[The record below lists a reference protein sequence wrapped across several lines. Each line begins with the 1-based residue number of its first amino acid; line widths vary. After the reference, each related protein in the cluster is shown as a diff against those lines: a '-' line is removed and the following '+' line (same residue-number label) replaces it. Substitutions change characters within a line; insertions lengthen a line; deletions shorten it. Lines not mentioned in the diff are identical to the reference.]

1 MVVSGAT
8 QASLACILAESLMAT
23 LLQPV
28 TVHKRICIGGVVQGV
43 GFRPFVYR
51 LAQRFRIRGLI
62 FNTSSG
68 VVIEAEGDEPSL
80 REFVQTLQAE
90 PPPLA
95 RLEEVSVVELPP
107 ASFETFEIAQS
118 TPELGGFAFVPA
130 DTAVCDECY
139 REVMDPADRRYG
151 YPFTNCTN
159 CGPRYTIIRN
169 VPYDRPET
177 TMASFAM
184 CGQCSAEYH
193 DPGDRRFHAQPNA
206 CPACGPSIAL
216 VKSNPSLPFATAF
229 PAADARSVVDQVQR
243 VLRAGE
249 IVAIKGLGGFQL
261 ACDAENDQAVRE
273 LRRRKQRS
281 DKPFALMARDIG
293 VIEEL
298 CRVTE
303 FDRNLLLSPQRPIVI
318 LPRRMEGDV
327 ASAIAPGN
335 NTLGVM
341 LPYTPLHAM
350 LFQDGEDAAQF
361 QHCRLLVMTSGNI
374 SDEPIVTS
382 NEVAWQR
389 LGSVA
394 DWFLFHNRDIHMRVD
409 DSVAHTFDGAA
420 RVLRRARGYV
430 PQAID
435 LGFPVPELLACGA
448 QLKNTFCLTKG
459 HYAALSQHIGDLENY
474 ETLEF
479 FRETLG
485 NLKKLLHVEPRAVA
499 HDLHPLYLSTRL
511 AKESGLPTIA
521 VQHHHAHIVS
531 CMAENRLQ
539 GKVIGVAFDGTGYGT
554 DHQIWGGEFLVADR
568 KTFERRA
575 HLRYVPLAGGDAAV
589 HQPWRSAFAWLRESF
604 GTELP
609 RHLDLLRDVPERELK
624 LVAGMVESGFNTVN
638 TSSCGRLFDAVAS
651 LIGLRHVTTF
661 EGQAAIELEMIA
673 QPGIEDCYSFE
684 FESCEPLQIDL
695 RPAIREIVCDLAS
708 GVAKPAIAAR
718 FHNTMAAL
726 IGEVCQRIRNSEPLD
741 RVCLSGGTFQNIYLL
756 QRTVACLKRAGFQVF
771 LHALVPPN
779 DGGISLGQ
787 AVVATEVL
795 R

>member
-1 MVVSGAT
+1 
-8 QASLACILAESLMAT
+8 MAT

-43 GFRPFVYR
+43 GFRPFAFR
-51 LAQRFRIRGLI
+51 LAQRFNIRGLI

-68 VVIEAEGDEPSL
+68 VVIEAEGDE
-80 REFVQTLQAE
+80 RNVQEFLQALQNE
-90 PPPLA
+90 HPPLA
-95 RLEEVSVVELPP
+95 CIEEVLVLEMPW
-107 ASFETFEIAQS
+107 AGFEAFEIAQS
-118 TPELGGFAFVPA
+118 TPGLGNFALVPA
-130 DTAVCDECY
+130 DTAVCDECF
-139 REVMDPADRRYG
+139 REVMEPADRRYG

-169 VPYDRPET
+169 VPYDRPDT
-177 TMASFAM
+177 TMAAFAM
-184 CGQCSAEYH
+184 CAQCSAEYH
-193 DPGDRRFHAQPNA
+193 DAANRRFHAQPNA
-206 CPACGPSIAL
+206 CPTCGPSLAL
-216 VKSNPSLPFATAF
+216 VRSNSPAEPQAFAG
-229 PAADARSVVDQVQR
+229 RSDSRLVVRQVQR
-243 VLRAGE
+243 VLRSGG

-261 ACDAENDQAVRE
+261 ACDAENDRAVRE
-273 LRRRKQRS
+273 LRRRKRRS

-293 VIEEL
+293 VVTEF
-298 CRVTE
+298 CRVTKP
-303 FDRNLLLSPQRPIVI
+303 DRDLLLSPQRPIVI
-318 LPRRMEGDV
+318 LPRRKDSV
-327 ASAIAPGN
+327 ISSAIAPGN
-335 NTLGVM
+335 NSLGIM

-350 LFQDGEDAAQF
+350 LFQNGRGADAEDPDI
-361 QHCRLLVMTSGNI
+361 CRLLVMTSGNI

-382 NEVAWQR
+382 NEAAWQR
-389 LGSVA
+389 LAGVA

-409 DSVAHTFDGAA
+409 DSVARTFDGAP

-448 QLKNTFCLTKG
+448 QMKNTFCLTKG

-479 FRETLG
+479 FHETLS
-485 NLKKLLHVEPRAVA
+485 NLKKLLRVEPRAMA
-499 HDLHPLYLSTRL
+499 HDLHPTYLSTRL
-511 AKESGLPTIA
+511 AVESGLPAVA

-554 DHQIWGGEFLVADR
+554 DRQIWGGEFLLADR
-568 KTFERRA
+568 KTFERCA

-589 HQPWRSAFAWLRESF
+589 HQPWRSAYAWLRESF

-609 RHLDLLRDVPERELK
+609 QHLHLLRDIPQRELK

-651 LIGLRHVTTF
+651 LLGLRHTTTF

-673 QPGIEDCYSFE
+673 QEGVGDHYPFDIEYS
-684 FESCEPLQIDL
+684 EPLQIDL
-695 RPAIREIVCDLAS
+695 RPAIRRIVHDLNS
-708 GVAKPAIAAR
+708 GVARPVIAAR
-718 FHNTMAAL
+718 FHNTIAAV
-726 IGEVCQRIRNSEPLD
+726 IVEACERIRSSESLD

-756 QRTVACLKRAGFQVF
+756 QHTMEDLRKCGFQVF
-771 LHALVPPN
+771 LHSRVPPN

-787 AVVATEVL
+787 AVVAAEVL